1 MQMQFIQ
8 FYLGRPPGGHVA
20 ELPSCAAS
28 TEFVCFNVRAFLR
41 SEPPVSLRLHPTG
54 ALLSIREAVK
64 PPNFP
69 QGRFRAE
76 LD

>member
-8 FYLGRPPGGHVA
+8 FYLCRPPGGHVA

-41 SEPPVSLRLHPTG
+41 SEPPVSLHLHPTD
-54 ALLSIREAVK
+54 ALPSIREAVK